1 MKLETKEDFRQWM
14 DKVLSPLK
22 PLYSEGGA
30 RLHLGDSGVTY
41 PQVSIE
47 MEAFS
52 RPLWAL
58 VPFWAGGGEDQEFE
72 AIYRKGL
79 TSGTDRDHKEYWGGF
94 TDYDQRF
101 VEMAAIASG
110 IIFAPEKVWEPLT
123 EKARGNLA
131 GWLYAKF
138 FAFLASCR
146 S

>member
-58 VPFWAGGGEDQEFE
+58 VPFWAGINGKRTGEKEF
-72 AIYRKGL
+72 RKRAL
-79 TSGTDRDHKEYWGGF
+79 DFSGDGF
-94 TDYDQRF
+94 KDS
-101 VEMAAIASG
+101 SG
-110 IIFAPEKVWEPLT
+110 MI
-123 EKARGNLA
+123 
-131 GWLYAKF
+131 
-138 FAFLASCR
+138 
-146 S
+146 